1 MTTET
6 DYAGTQ
12 WHYAYDGNGNCI
24 EKRDA
29 LNNITRYDYD
39 AAGQMTA
46 MHTPEGSTTYAY
58 DILGRLL
65 EVTAPDAEPLTF
77 EYDDKGRL
85 VKEVQP
91 YGEIRRNYPDN
102 ATAERTLY
110 TPDGRRWKADTQVN
124 KVGELKLL
132 SISDEHQLTLER
144 DDDGHEW
151 HRQSDKGFIL
161 RQEHSLMGQ
170 LTAQRAGR
178 NTEFFAAHEVAD
190 IPQPTLAGLAREYRY
205 DAALNLVAAND
216 ERQWLRYVVNGNGQV
231 TSVSDG
237 DRLREHYQY
246 DACGY
251 PARRFDGRHDI
262 DNERLY
268 QKGHRLR
275 QAGQHLFE
283 YDEAGRMTAMQLW
296 QDGHRAQLTKF
307 RWNSQNQLTGV
318 LTPGGQQWDYRYD
331 AFGRRTE
338 KICEQTGMRTTY
350 LWDGDQPAEIREYRH
365 HRLYSIR
372 HLVFDG
378 WQLLAQQIQF
388 FTPNPENRRELI
400 AGEVQTQ
407 YAVCT
412 PTGEPLALFDP
423 QGHRVWRQ
431 PPQSLYGMRLKAAG
445 ENAQF
450 DPEQLYAGQWLDQ
463 ESGLVYNRFR
473 YFSPEASVYLTP
485 DPIKLLGGEN
495 LYSYVQ
501 NPTGWIDPLGLACN
515 NPHGYK
521 AGDVDMH
528 GNLSPG
534 VNRAPGHSN
543 TKADNLVQSHHPIQD
558 HWAKKRIKDYKR
570 NSAPA
575 TLLHSTS
582 GMPHAQISA
591 AQRTRRAASGGWNKT
606 LKEEFHISY
615 REMIDAGV
623 PKAQARKALGD
634 AYKYF
639 DGLRGANKNNP
650 FFDI

>member
-1 MTTET
+1 
-6 DYAGTQ
+6 
-12 WHYAYDGNGNCI
+12 
-24 EKRDA
+24 
-29 LNNITRYDYD
+29 
-39 AAGQMTA
+39 
-46 MHTPEGSTTYAY
+46 
-58 DILGRLL
+58 
-65 EVTAPDAEPLTF
+65 
-77 EYDDKGRL
+77 
-85 VKEVQP
+85 
-91 YGEIRRNYPDN
+91 
-102 ATAERTLY
+102 
-110 TPDGRRWKADTQVN
+110 
-124 KVGELKLL
+124 
-132 SISDEHQLTLER
+132 
-144 DDDGHEW
+144 
-151 HRQSDKGFIL
+151 L

-372 HLVFDG
+372 HLVFEG

-407 YAVCT
+407 YAVCA

-431 PPQSLYGMRLKAAG
+431 PPQSLYGVRLKATG

-450 DPEQLYAGQWLDQ
+450 DSGQQFAGQWLDQ
-463 ESGLVYNRFR
+463 ESGLVYNRYR
-473 YFSPEASVYLTP
+473 YFSPEASLYLTP
-485 DPIKLLGGEN
+485 DPIGLMGGTN
-495 LYSYVQ
+495 PYSYVH
-501 NPTGWIDPLGLACN
+501 NPTGQIDPLGL
-515 NPHGYK
+515 NPQDLVRYK
-521 AGDVDMH
+521 IHDTVKPKSGARGTAI
-528 GNLSPG
+528 
-534 VNRAPGHSN
+534 NRAWGQEGVLVEAGGGSRNWSDEEVKIIKETKSNGKLSSIMSQRGYTGHHINSVKGNGTLGGAWKGDPRNIVFLQNGKHPSGVDEHLFSNQGHRGVYENPGKGRLIDRQE
-543 TKADNLVQSHHPIQD
+543 TVRQLQLKKCKA
-558 HWAKKRIKDYKR
+558 K
-570 NSAPA
+570 
-575 TLLHSTS
+575 
-582 GMPHAQISA
+582 
-591 AQRTRRAASGGWNKT
+591 
-606 LKEEFHISY
+606 
-615 REMIDAGV
+615 
-623 PKAQARKALGD
+623 
-634 AYKYF
+634 
-639 DGLRGANKNNP
+639 
-650 FFDI
+650 